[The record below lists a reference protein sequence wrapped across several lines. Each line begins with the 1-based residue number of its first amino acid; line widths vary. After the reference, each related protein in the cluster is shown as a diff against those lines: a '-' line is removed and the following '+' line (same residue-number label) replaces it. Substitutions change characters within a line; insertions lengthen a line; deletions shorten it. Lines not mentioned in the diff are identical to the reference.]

1 MNNMLPKATESLIAA
16 IISDGVQQDTK
27 SLVTRSRQL
36 ASKLR
41 KDHPDLSKKI
51 GAIVS
56 SSSLRG
62 SEGQIRPVPVDADSR
77 QKLLREEYPMLLD
90 AEPIWPVSIREQ
102 LHSLVLEQS
111 QAAVLEEAG
120 LTPIR
125 SLLMTGP
132 PGCGKTTTAGW
143 VAQQLDLPLL
153 TLDLATVMSS
163 YLGKTGS
170 NIRAVLDHA
179 QEAPCVLLLDEFDA
193 IAKRRDDDSDV
204 GELKRLV
211 TVLLQAI
218 DDWPSGSLLVAATNH
233 GELLDPA
240 VWRRFDLVVD
250 FPAPTKEQVASY
262 LKTEID
268 PFIAEWLS
276 REIVPESIALLK
288 NSFKSIRKKILLE
301 QRSLNEVLIEQ
312 FSLSVMPSEL
322 ENIAK
327 ESSVL
332 SLTDQGL
339 SQRKISEMTGLSRPV
354 VKKIQEKSSQGEK
367 VNG

>member
-1 MNNMLPKATESLIAA
+1 MNNVLPKAAESLIAA

-27 SLVTRSRQL
+27 SLITRSRLL
-36 ASKLR
+36 ASTLR
-41 KDHPDLSKKI
+41 DQHPDLAKQI
-51 GAIVS
+51 GAIVAS
-56 SSSLRG
+56 SPIRG
-62 SEGQIRPVPVDADSR
+62 AGGSVRPIPVDADSR
-77 QKLLREEYPMLLD
+77 QKLLREDYPVLLESD
-90 AEPIWPVSIREQ
+90 PIWPSNISAQ
-102 LHSLVLEQS
+102 LQSLILEQT
-111 QAAVLEEAG
+111 QASTLEEAG

-143 VAQQLDLPLL
+143 IASQLDLPLL

-170 NIRAVLDHA
+170 NVRAVLDHA
-179 QEAPCVLLLDEFDA
+179 RDTPCVLLLDEFDA

-240 VWRRFDLVVD
+240 VWRRFDLVID
-250 FPAPTKEQVASY
+250 FPAPTQAQVAAY
-262 LKTEID
+262 LKTEVD

-276 REIVPESIALLK
+276 HEIKPESIALLK
-288 NSFKSIRKKILLE
+288 NSIKLIRKKVLLE
-301 QRSLNEVLIEQ
+301 KRDLNELLIEHFQ
-312 FSLSVMPSEL
+312 LQIAPSEL

-327 ESSVL
+327 ERSVIKL
-332 SLTDQGL
+332 SKDGF
-339 SQRKISEMTGLSRPV
+339 SQRKISELTGLSRPV
-354 VKKIQEKSSQGEK
+354 VKKIQENVCQGEL
-367 VNG
+367 

>member
-1 MNNMLPKATESLIAA
+1 MSKILPRSAEALIAA
-16 IISDGVQQDTK
+16 IINDGVQQDTK
-27 SLVTRSRQL
+27 SLMIRSRQL

-41 KDHPDLSKKI
+41 RDHPDLATKI

-62 SEGQIRPVPVDADSR
+62 TERQIRPVPVDADSR
-77 QKLLREEYPMLLD
+77 QKLLKEEYPVLLD
-90 AEPIWPVSIREQ
+90 AEPIWPEGIREQ
-102 LHSLVLEQS
+102 LQSLILEYN
-111 QAAVLEEAG
+111 QAAILEDAG
-120 LTPIR
+120 LAPIR

-143 VAQQLDLPLL
+143 IAQQLDLPLL

-179 QEAPCVLLLDEFDA
+179 QETTCVLLLDEFDA

-233 GELLDPA
+233 GGLLDPA
-240 VWRRFDLVVD
+240 VWRRFDLVID
-250 FPAPTKEQVASY
+250 FPSPTLDQVSSY
-262 LKTEID
+262 LKSEID
-268 PFIAEWLS
+268 PLVADWLS
-276 REIVPESIALLK
+276 VQISPESIAQLK
-288 NSFKSIRKKILLE
+288 NSLKAVRKKILLE
-301 QRSLNEVLIEQ
+301 KRSFYEALADQ
-312 FSLSVMPSEL
+312 FSLSVPPSDIER
-322 ENIAK
+322 IAK
-327 ESSVL
+327 ERAVL
-332 SLTDQGL
+332 SLSAQGV
-339 SQRKISEMTGLSRPV
+339 SQRKISEKTGLSRPV
-354 VKKIQEKSSQGEK
+354 IKKIQDDYCQGVK
-367 VNG
+367 